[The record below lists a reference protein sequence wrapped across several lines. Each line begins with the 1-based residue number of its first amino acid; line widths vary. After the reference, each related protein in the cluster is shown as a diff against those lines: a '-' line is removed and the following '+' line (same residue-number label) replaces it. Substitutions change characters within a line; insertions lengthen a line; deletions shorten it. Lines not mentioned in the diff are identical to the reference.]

1 MTNYLE
7 EKTDKDCTFEGLQ
20 GSLLLGKVSTFK
32 SISAHFRKADGRFF
46 SPFNTVSAE
55 KKKKRFHDLMINPG
69 LVLTSGFF
77 FFLLFE
83 RYDKEGTQLPEES
96 HDCRV

>member
-46 SPFNTVSAE
+46 LPSTQFQLE
-55 KKKKRFHDLMINPG
+55 KKKKKKRFHDLMINPG

-83 RYDKEGTQLPEES
+83 RYDKEEES

>member
-46 SPFNTVSAE
+46 LPSTQFQL
-55 KKKKRFHDLMINPG
+55 KKKKKKKIPRFND
-69 LVLTSGFF
+69 
-77 FFLLFE
+77 
-83 RYDKEGTQLPEES
+83 
-96 HDCRV
+96 